1 MTKSIFLAL
10 AAPAM
15 LLCADLQPIND
26 LPNPF
31 RTTRDWAQLPAGT
44 KWAAVTAVEAGT

>member
-1 MTKSIFLAL
+1 MTKLTLLAL

-31 RTTRDWAQLPAGT
+31 RTTRDWAQRQQIVPLGG
-44 KWAAVTAVEAGT
+44 VSNRL